1 MNKSKYKLS
10 EKERKNKSNMLLTP
24 LKKQDDIPTVE
35 DIIKNDAM
43 YAQIAF
49 VSRLMVYNLTTQE
62 LRERYEEEFGEKI
75 SAYKINKL
83 RHAARMVYLTQ
94 TVTERDSLVAE
105 ELMRIDWEAKELME
119 AWDKSKQGG
128 LKKTKHKANS
138 NGSEMMTYD
147 LDEETIEATRSF
159 GDIRYMEQLG
169 KVRQRYIN
177 LLGLEAPKQ
186 QAQQQNN
193 TMPTVTV
200 NIVDSPRRNIVVEDI
215 KVSNDN

>member
-49 VSRLMVYNLTTQE
+49 VSRMMVYNLTTQE

-75 SAYKINKL
+75 SVYKINKL

-138 NGSEMMTYD
+138 SGSEMMTYD

-186 QAQQQNN
+186 QAQQQNS
-193 TMPTVTV
+193 TTPTVTI
-200 NIVDSPRRNIVVEDI
+200 NVVENKKNITVQD
-215 KVSNDN
+215 VDVVNE